1 MKKSIVLMLLAQQ
14 LNNTKKTTRQDIVM
28 MVSDM
33 VEYHIKE
40 NAEINGLNTTRT
52 GTGINLGEMMEI
64 IIKAVFNKDTQKS
77 AVNGCD
83 MEYRGKKVEIK
94 FSTSDAYAHPI
105 NPREK
110 VDYYL
115 IASYSKANGGLVY
128 KVPFAE
134 KDHIITNAQGRV
146 VCKQANK
153 YIDRRLTEKVFGVV
167 GY

>member
-1 MKKSIVLMLLAQQ
+1 MLLAQQ
-14 LNNTKKTTRQDIVM
+14 LKNTKKTTRQDIVA

-40 NAEINGLNTTRT
+40 NAEINGLNMTRA

-64 IIKAVFNKDTQKS
+64 IIRAVFNKSTEKS
-77 AVNGCD
+77 NINGCD

-115 IASYSKANGGLVY
+115 IASYSKANGGIIY
-128 KVPFAE
+128 KVPFAQ
-134 KDHIITNAQGRV
+134 KDLIITNAQDRV
-146 VCKQANK
+146 VCKQLDK
-153 YIDRRLTEKVFGVV
+153 FIDRKLTEKVFGVV